1 MLLAVGFQ
9 RVGTLN
15 QLNGEFIHQLRP
27 QSVFL
32 LRCLRAR
39 GQQRAARISRTL
51 STTGEKGRAFLAL
64 LARCSICVC
73 RFCRCVGSRIRFGL
87 RVGLYDLRCSTS
99 THSDPLLAR
108 NVPAML
114 SQNGLTRNWLAFT
127 LVVRHVAQ
135 RRGRLRRGGFFDE
148 LEEFDIVG
156 KLLVSHVGEGQLFKA
171 GDNGRALLVD
181 GTQQSI
187 ALIECCIV
195 QQTGNAL
202 LDNALVCALALSVK
216 RLDLSRGKAVLC
228 FRLLLS
234 AGFRLLPWY
243 FDGFLWSAHCVGSC
257 DD

>member
-108 NVPAML
+108 NVPAVL
-114 SQNGLTRNWLAFT
+114 SQNGLTRNRLAFA

-135 RRGRLRRGGFFDE
+135 RRGGLRRGGLFDE

-156 KLLVSHVGEGQLFKA
+156 QLLVSQVGVTQRFKA
-171 GDNGRALLVD
+171 GDDGRALLVD
-181 GTQQSI
+181 GTQQRITFGKSS
-187 ALIECCIV
+187 IV
-195 QQTGNAL
+195 QQAGNAL
-202 LDNALVCALALSVK
+202 LDYL
-216 RLDLSRGKAVLC
+216 R
-228 FRLLLS
+228 LS
-234 AGFRLLPWY
+234 ALLVLHCRFAGCASNKLCASNQLCARFRFLPWY
-243 FDGFLWSAHCVGSC
+243 FDRFLWSTHCGGSC